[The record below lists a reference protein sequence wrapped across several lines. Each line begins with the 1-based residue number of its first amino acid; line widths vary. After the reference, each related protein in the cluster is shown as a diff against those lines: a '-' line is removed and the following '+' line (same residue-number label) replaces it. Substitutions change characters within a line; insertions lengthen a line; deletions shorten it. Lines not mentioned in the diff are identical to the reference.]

1 MGLQTKRKDASDAH
15 REKCLEK
22 CEVLKIQRNDLKQCV
37 QHVLLDLK
45 NSVKTL
51 KLYKQMKLYNEK
63 NLNPQLYNP
72 EKSRSTHT

>member
-22 CEVLKIQRNDLKQCV
+22 WEVLKIQRNDLKQCV